1 MSDTRVEIG
10 SGRGV
15 IVADTGGTWYIA
27 SDAPS
32 DLLAEIADTVRE
44 RPAGRLLARRLA
56 ALLTSDAADNVPPFG
71 LVADMDDG
79 VLVFLSGAVEAA
91 ATGTDGVRT
100 LLSGTSAATW
110 VDRVFA
116 ADTRSIVVAP
126 IVADVPTDAQPFK
139 LAAGVVPGGWFR
151 RSGSIMSGDANDRA
165 ESPPAHGV
173 SGTQDAGAETAEVDV
188 TVSAVPAAPVLP
200 PPPPGAGP
208 ASDAPAVPPDQLS
221 APAGDDVGSEEGA
234 DKVEPFE
241 SFQVTPGRPTV
252 REPLPVDGGSG
263 QSPAPTTVDNE
274 ASGQMVEGILCSRQH
289 FNSPNAQYCSSCG
302 ISMVHQTHNL
312 VRRSRP
318 PLGYLV
324 FDDGST
330 FTLDGQYVL
339 GREPEIDPQIGIGI
353 SRPIVLDDPQMS
365 VSRVHA
371 EVLLVGWDVQL
382 VDRGSTNGTHVW
394 NDDDSA
400 WQRLEANKPHFVR
413 PGVRGAVG
421 QRTFIYE
428 SPHHR

>member
-1 MSDTRVEIG
+1 MSETRVEIG
-10 SGRGV
+10 SGQGV

-32 DLLAEIADTVRE
+32 DLLAEIAATVSE

-91 ATGTDGVRT
+91 ATGSDGVRT
-100 LLSGTSAATW
+100 VLSGKSAATW

-116 ADTRSIVVAP
+116 ADTSSIVVAP
-126 IVADVPTDAQPFK
+126 VVADVPTDAQPFE

-151 RSGSIMSGDANDRA
+151 RGGSIVRSDADNRA
-165 ESPPAHGV
+165 ESPAQGV
-173 SGTQDAGAETAEVDV
+173 SSTPDTVTKTAEVDIN
-188 TVSAVPAAPVLP
+188 VSEVPAALVLP
-200 PPPPGAGP
+200 PPPAGAGP
-208 ASDAPAVPPDQLS
+208 ASDAPEVPPDQLS
-221 APAGDDVGSEEGA
+221 TPSSDGASSEEGA
-234 DKVEPFE
+234 AEDEPFE
-241 SFQVTPGRPTV
+241 SFSVAPGPPTI
-252 REPLPVDGGSG
+252 REPLPVDGESG
-263 QSPAPTTVDNE
+263 QNAAPTTADDE
-274 ASGQMVEGILCSRQH
+274 ASGQVVEGILCSRQH
-289 FNSPNAQYCSSCG
+289 FNSPNAQYCSICG

-312 VRRSRP
+312 VRGGRP

-324 FDDGST
+324 FDDGAT

-339 GREPEIDPQIGIGI
+339 GREPEIDPQIGAGT

-371 EVLLVGWDVQL
+371 EVRLVGWDVQL
-382 VDRGSTNGTHVW
+382 VDRGSTNGTHIW
-394 NDDDSA
+394 NDADSA
-400 WQRLEANKPHFVR
+400 WQRLAADEAHIVR